1 METLLPKLGQRNW
14 VNEIKSTKL
23 SQRRNNQS
31 KQLPDG
37 RAVHSTILNL
47 PNMRQATPIRNRW
60 LPQVKAK
67 ITAKNCCAS
76 VAKLVLMPGHPSLMR
91 VKPRRGLFARIHP
104 RRSTA
109 LAVLAAVFQAIP
121 ILAAGQSSP
130 LGTTS
135 PGELVRLA
143 VARELADSQDP
154 SVKHQ
159 FRSLKQGPRG
169 SQTKLYVET
178 RDAMAGMVI
187 AYDDRPVT
195 QAELGGEEARLQGL
209 IDHPELL
216 RRKQAQEKEDKDRTL
231 RLVKAWPDA
240 FLYEYDGTETATA
253 EFGKAGDPLVRL
265 KFRPNPHYN
274 PPSRLEQVLAGM
286 QGTVLIDA
294 EQHRIAKIDGTLF
307 KDMTFGWGFLARL
320 EKGGHFLVEHSDL
333 GDGSWEVR
341 RMTLNFTGKIL
352 LFKGFTV
359 ASDEVFSDFRRVPA
373 DTTFAQG
380 VGILKAEQS
389 KLAQNSAGHSH

>member
-1 METLLPKLGQRNW
+1 M
-14 VNEIKSTKL
+14 
-23 SQRRNNQS
+23 QS
-31 KQLPDG
+31 NSSL
-37 RAVHSTILNL
+37 
-47 PNMRQATPIRNRW
+47 RQDQAW
-60 LPQVKAK
+60 
-67 ITAKNCCAS
+67 
-76 VAKLVLMPGHPSLMR
+76 
-91 VKPRRGLFARIHP
+91 RGGFARVP
-104 RRSTA
+104 ARRFTV
-109 LAVLAAVFQAIP
+109 LAVLAAVLQISV
-121 ILAAGQSSP
+121 LAAGQSSP
-130 LGTTS
+130 QETTS

-143 VARELADSQDP
+143 VARQLADSQDP

-195 QAELGGEEARLQGL
+195 PAELGGEEAHLQGL
-209 IDHPELL
+209 IDHPDLL

-231 RLVKAWPDA
+231 RLIKAWPDA
-240 FLYEYDGTETATA
+240 FLYEYDGTETAPA

-294 EQHRIAKIDGTLF
+294 EQRRIAKIDGTLF

-320 EKGGHFLVEHSDL
+320 EKGGHLLIEQSDL
-333 GDGSWEVR
+333 GDGSWEIR
-341 RMTLNFTGKIL
+341 RMTLNFRGKIL
-352 LFKGFTV
+352 LFRSFTV
-359 ASDEVFSDFRRVPA
+359 ASDEVLSDFRRVPA

-380 VGILKAEQS
+380 VAMLKAEQT
-389 KLAQNSAGHSH
+389 KLAQNGAGRSH